1 MASQV
6 TLKAL
11 GLNYSP
17 NNLALPEGSLVSA
30 NDVIIRR
37 DNVVESRR
45 GFKEYSEN
53 FGISSDRSKQLI
65 FYKDRILNHF
75 ASTLQYSTDT
85 QNSDG
90 KEIFNDFNGTYQEL
104 NDDGDPIRIK
114 SIEANKNL
122 YFTTTEGIKKISAVT
137 GADFTTDPGFIR
149 DAGAVKAIDFTA
161 TLNIKQG
168 EQSGFLG
175 FDSAVAYRILWG
187 YKDLNDNLI
196 LGAPSDSVS
205 VYNYLSN
212 ICALDINAL
221 CLALDKLQRNEANYY
236 SVIHN
241 ISNNAAQD
249 EEFPLTDTFSDK
261 FYTKTT
267 DTAEKMRTNVV
278 NIAKY
283 IDRYGRIADT
293 SPASYDKPLEIS
305 TIEIVNNEA
314 IIRFNPNVASVFS
327 STGFNA
333 PYGVAKDSFGNIFVA
348 DTGNR
353 VIKKVNASGVSTVF
367 AGSGVAG
374 NTDGTGVA
382 ATFDSPRSIV
392 IDSSDN
398 LYVVDSGNHNVRKIT
413 SAGVV
418 TTFAGSNAAI
428 PVSGDLDGTGTA
440 ARFNGP
446 YGICLDPFG
455 NLYVTDTGNRKIKKI
470 DAGAVVTTIAGS
482 GAAGGVNGTGINASF
497 NTPIGITTDGSS
509 LFVSDSVNCNIRKI
523 TISGFVVS
531 TFAGYSVAAKEKT
544 KLAINNP
551 ATYFNVEG
559 TAKYFVLNTPN
570 PATKHCFYY
579 EKDATKQTAP
589 TGVGVL
595 HKIDIS
601 TSTTPNDVANRTQLA
616 INAIVGDFTATV
628 LSNEVTVTNV
638 SNGTV
643 PDVDV
648 ATSGITGTVIE
659 QGSDASSGSISGNDD
674 GVGVAAK
681 FNAPTGL
688 YIDDQKIIYV
698 SDTGNNSIRK
708 VSSTAVVDTLIPIT
722 SSYSPFSLVSP
733 TSSLLNSEGS
743 LFILESGNNRI
754 DKLSPISPKTV
765 FTVGD
770 KIEILGADAPFDVL
784 NSNKIDQVSKYY
796 TLTNVTDNTIV
807 FAYNNDNVPASIPS
821 SDTDI
826 YSYDFRYIVESVQ
839 YDITSSNNV
848 ALASS
853 LSAMV
858 IPENATQ
865 DIYANIISNVY
876 YIIFKLKSKTNATLN
891 NYISQ
896 SFQDMYLKNLN
907 ITNSGSVDLTINVPQ
922 SIRGSNDY
930 FLQIYRTATFTA
942 TDGQILGVDVT
953 PDEEMNLVEE
963 VLIDGSIDPTIFR
976 NDTYPDD
983 LRGFNTPLYTNPTTG
998 EGALQANEQPP
1009 IAKDLNRFKNVVF
1022 YANTKTKQRFTGLTL
1037 LGTSGIQS
1045 GDKIIIANSTKSNEY
1060 EFVSGQFEQNVFSFS
1075 NTASVSGLLNKHF
1088 ILNSTNDNNSYY
1100 LWYRKDSKNLTFTAI
1115 AQGSPSTTTE
1125 FTTSFNHNLSI
1136 GDYVLIT
1143 GVTGVTSTQNVNGTH
1158 LITNV
1163 TAPNKFTIGVN
1174 ITGIVPSLVF
1184 TNAYAEP
1191 TVPNKI
1197 GCVIDVLTADTPKLI
1212 RNKTIDAINSLS
1224 LDFSATK
1231 NVDIIETSGSGT
1243 NITIKTLGNHGFV
1256 TGDNITLSDI
1266 KNANGV
1272 SIGIDGNYVVGA
1284 GVTANSNILNIVI
1297 ASPLTSQGTSGTIT
1311 SNNPWKLI
1319 VSNTSEGIVTAPNA
1333 GNISGSILTITQ
1345 IEQGAGEDAA
1355 NKKILLSQV
1364 TSRAQAIDLTAR
1376 SMVRVINQ
1384 TPSNN
1389 SAVNAY
1395 YGSSANTLPG
1405 IMNFE
1410 SVSLSDDPFYVMA
1423 SNSSVGASFNPNIG
1437 PLGTA
1442 VSSIQRSLVD
1452 TKITSTSH
1460 GLINGDKIV
1469 LMNTDIPNTTGIFT
1483 VSKINDNVFSIP
1495 VTGSALTK
1503 SQGAW
1508 SKLIDTVI
1516 STNETRPNRIYYS
1529 KILQPEAVPL
1539 LNALDVGAEDQKI
1552 LRIFPLRDSLFVFKE
1567 DGLYRISGET
1577 APFVVTLFD
1586 SSCILI
1592 APDSVSVANNIIYA
1606 WTNKGISNITESG
1619 VNEISRPIDTVVL
1632 KLASSNYKN
1641 FKAVTWG
1648 LGYDSDNSYTVYTN
1662 TTVDDDYA
1670 TIGFRFSNLTNT
1682 WTNFVRSQTC
1692 GVISLKD
1699 DKIYTG
1705 SGKYNLID
1713 QERKQFDRTDYAD
1726 RDFTVDVP
1734 NTYINKDVSGHTTVA
1749 LFDIDNLESGDVV
1762 MQEQKLTTYNYN
1774 SFLAKLDYDPGV
1786 SGYNFVDNLTIGTGA
1801 NLRDALVALAAQLT
1815 ISLPAYNYT
1824 NLIANSSGSVL
1835 SVTASNPALITTASP
1850 HNLQTGRYVTIA
1862 GTNSIPLV
1870 NNTYVITVVNA
1881 TQFTIPVNVTTSW
1894 IGAGATFTTITNSQ
1908 YANDVAACFNII
1920 AQTLNKPTSGT
1931 AFKDYKEIKES
1942 QLFEAV
1948 ISSIDKKN
1956 KVLHLNLPLDL
1967 VVGKMQMYKAIP
1979 CEMQYAPIT
1988 MGDPLLLKQIYEAT
2002 MMFNNK
2008 AFTKATAS
2016 FSSDLKP
2023 QFFNIDFYGQGNG
2036 IFGHYSDPGFGFGF
2050 FGGSSNAAPFRTIVP
2065 RESQRCRFM
2074 NVKYSHSVA
2083 REIWSLYGIT
2093 LTATDSTSKRAY
2105 R

>member
-17 NNLALPEGSLVSA
+17 NNLALPEGSLIAA

-45 GFKEYSEN
+45 GFREYSET
-53 FGISSDRSKQLI
+53 FGTSADHSKQLI
-65 FYKDRILNHF
+65 SYKDRILNHF

-85 QNSDG
+85 QNADG
-90 KEIFNDFNGTYQEL
+90 KEIFNDFDGTYEEL
-104 NDDGDPIRIK
+104 NDDGFPIRIK

-122 YFTTTEGIKKISAVT
+122 YFTTTEGIKKISART
-137 GADFTTDPGFIR
+137 GADFTTDAGFIR

-161 TLNIKQG
+161 SLDIKQG

-212 ICALDINAL
+212 VCALDINAL
-221 CLALDKLQRNEANYY
+221 CLALDKLQRNEASYY

-241 ISNNAAQD
+241 IANNAAQD
-249 EEFPLTDTFSDK
+249 EEFPLSDTFSDK
-261 FYTKTT
+261 FYTSTT

-305 TIEIVNNEA
+305 TIEVSNNEA
-314 IIRFNPNVASVFS
+314 IIKFNPNIASVFS
-327 STGFNA
+327 SGFNA
-333 PYGVAKDSFGNIFVA
+333 PYGMAKDSSGNIFVA
-348 DTGNR
+348 DTGNH
-353 VIKKVNASGVSTVF
+353 VIKKVDTSGTATVF

-382 ATFDSPRSIV
+382 ATFDSPRCIV

-398 LYVVDSGNHNVRKIT
+398 LYVVDSANHNVRKIT

-418 TTFAGSNAAI
+418 TTFAGSNAAV
-428 PVSGDLDGTGTA
+428 PVSGDVDATGTA

-446 YGICLDPFG
+446 YGICLDPYG
-455 NLYVTDTGNRKIKKI
+455 NFYVTDTGNRKIKKI

-559 TAKYFVLNTPN
+559 TAKYFVLSTPN
-570 PATKHCFYY
+570 PTTKHCFYY
-579 EKDATKQTAP
+579 EYDATKQTAP
-589 TGVGVL
+589 TGIGTL
-595 HKIDIS
+595 HKIII
-601 TSTTPNDVANRTQLA
+601 TGLTTANQVATATQTAIAALA
-616 INAIVGDFTATV
+616 SDFTATV
-628 LSNEVTVTNV
+628 SSNEVTVTNV

-643 PDVDV
+643 NDAD
-648 ATSGITGTVIE
+648 AGTSGITCTVIE
-659 QGSDASSGSISGNDD
+659 QGSDASSGSVSGNDD

-681 FNAPTGL
+681 FNGPTGL

-698 SDTGNNSIRK
+698 SDTGNNSVRK
-708 VSSTAVVDTLIPIT
+708 VSSTAVVDTLLPIN
-722 SSYSPFSLVSP
+722 SSYVTFALNAP
-733 TSSLLNSEGS
+733 TSTILNSSGN
-743 LFILESGNNRI
+743 LFIVESGNNRL
-754 DKLSPISPKTV
+754 DKLSATSPKTV

-770 KIEILGADAPFDVL
+770 KIELLGADAPFDVL
-784 NSNKIDQVSKYY
+784 NSDKIDQVRKYY

-807 FAYNNDNVPASIPS
+807 FSYENDDIPASIPS

-826 YSYDFRYIVESVQ
+826 YSYDFRYIVETVQ

-848 ALASS
+848 ALSTS

-858 IPENATQ
+858 IPEAPTQ

-876 YIIFKLKSKTNATLN
+876 YIMFKLKSKTNATLT

-896 SFQDMYLKNLN
+896 SLQDMYLKNLN
-907 ITNSGSVDLTINVPQ
+907 VTSAGSVDLTINVPQ
-922 SIRGSNDY
+922 IIRGSTDY
-930 FLQIYRTATFTA
+930 FLQIYRTAVFTA
-942 TDGQILGVDVT
+942 TDGQTLGIDVV

-963 VLIDGSIDPTIFR
+963 VLIDGDTSATIFR
-976 NDTYPDD
+976 NDSYPDD

-1037 LGTSGIQS
+1037 LGTSGIQG

-1060 EFVSGQFEQNVFSFS
+1060 EFVLGEFEQNVFSFD
-1075 NTASVSGLLNKHF
+1075 NTNTTPANLLNKYF
-1088 ILNSTNDNNSYY
+1088 ILNSTNDKNSYY
-1100 LWYRKDSKNLTFTAI
+1100 VWYRKDSKNLTFTNI
-1115 AQGSPSTTTE
+1115 AQGSPTTTTE
-1125 FTTSFNHNLSI
+1125 FTTSFNHNLTI

-1143 GVTGVTSTQNVNGTH
+1143 GVTGVTSTQDVNGIH

-1163 TAPNKFTIGVN
+1163 TAANKFTINVN
-1174 ITGIVPSLVF
+1174 ITGIVSSLVF

-1191 TVPNKI
+1191 TVEDKTS
-1197 GCVIDVLTADTPKLI
+1197 CVVDILSTDTPVLI
-1212 RNKTIDAINSLS
+1212 RNKTIDAVNSLS
-1224 LDFSATK
+1224 LDFNARK

-1243 NITIKTLGNHGFV
+1243 TITIKTSGNHGFV
-1256 TGDNITLSDI
+1256 TGDNITLSDV

-1272 SIGIDGNYVVGA
+1272 SIGIDGNYVVAA
-1284 GVTANSNILNIVI
+1284 GVTANSNILKIVI
-1297 ASPLTSQGTSGTIT
+1297 AAPLTSQGTSGTIT
-1311 SNNPWKLI
+1311 SNNPWKFI
-1319 VSNTSEGIVTAPNA
+1319 VSSTSEGTVTAPDA
-1333 GNISGSILTITQ
+1333 GNIPSSVLTVTQ
-1345 IEQGAGEDAA
+1345 IAVGAGEDAA

-1384 TPSNN
+1384 TPLNN

-1410 SVSLSDDPFYVMA
+1410 SVSLSDDPFYIMA
-1423 SNSSVGASFNPNIG
+1423 SNVSIGSSFNPDIG
-1437 PLGTA
+1437 PVGTA
-1442 VSSIQRSLVD
+1442 ISSVQRSPSD
-1452 TKITSTSH
+1452 TQITSNNH
-1460 GLINGDKIV
+1460 GLINGDKVIII
-1469 LMNTDIPNTTGIFT
+1469 NTDIPNTTGIFT
-1483 VSKINDNVFSIP
+1483 VQKINNNVFSIP
-1495 VTGSALTK
+1495 VTGSSLTK
-1503 SQGAW
+1503 TQGAW
-1508 SKLIDTVI
+1508 SKLSGTIV
-1516 STNETRPNRIYYS
+1516 STNETKPNRIYYS
-1529 KILQPEAVPL
+1529 KLLQPEAVPL

-1641 FKAVTWG
+1641 FKSVTWG

-1662 TTVDDDYA
+1662 TAVDDEYA
-1670 TIGFRFSNLTNT
+1670 TVGFRFSNLTNT

-1692 GVISLKD
+1692 GVINLKD

-1705 SGKYNLID
+1705 SGLYNLID

-1734 NTYINKDVSGHTTVA
+1734 NTYINKDSTGHTTIT
-1749 LFDIDNLESGDVV
+1749 LFDIDNLEDGDVV
-1762 MQEQKLTTYNYN
+1762 TQEQKLTVYGYN
-1774 SFLAKLDYDPGV
+1774 SLLAKLDYDPGI
-1786 SGYNFVDNLTIGTGA
+1786 SGYDFVDLTIDGGS
-1801 NLRDALVALAAQLT
+1801 NLREALVNLAAQLT

-1824 NLIANSSGSVL
+1824 NLIANSSGSIS
-1835 SVTASNPALITTASP
+1835 SVTEANPALITTASP
-1850 HNLQTGRYVTIA
+1850 HNLQTGRYVTIS
-1862 GTNSIPLV
+1862 GTSALPSI
-1870 NNTYVITVVNA
+1870 NNTYEVTVVNA
-1881 TQFTIPVNVTTSW
+1881 TQFTVPVNVTTGWS
-1894 IGAGATFTTITNSQ
+1894 GAGATFTTSVNSE
-1908 YANDVAACFNII
+1908 YANDLAACYNII
-1920 AQTLNKPTSGT
+1920 VQTLNKANSST
-1931 AFKDYKEIKES
+1931 AFKDYKEITES

-1948 ISSIDKKN
+1948 ISKIDKKN
-1956 KVLHLNLPLDL
+1956 KILYLNLPVDL
-1967 VVGKMQMYKAIP
+1967 VVGKIQLYKAIP

-2023 QFFNIDFYGQGNG
+2023 QFYDIDFFGQGNG